1 DTLLTQTFETGD
13 LRVRSYYSL
22 STDSLYNMT
31 GHHTGNTVLFGGL
44 SVGEIQLIAAEGYSR
59 SGNLEMGNLYLNE
72 LLRNRYDK
80 ESWEDLMI
88 EEQEEL
94 LKRILLER
102 RKELIGRG
110 IRWSDLRRL
119 NQETGSEITLERVID
134 GETYSL

>member
-1 DTLLTQTFETGD
+1 
-13 LRVRSYYSL
+13 
-22 STDSLYNMT
+22 
-31 GHHTGNTVLFGGL
+31 
-44 SVGEIQLIAAEGYSR
+44 LIAAEGYSR

-134 GETYSL
+134 GETYSLLPNDPLYVFPIPDVEIQRSGIAQNNRK